1 MKTIKHIHKLFLT
14 ASILLLAL
22 IVMACSNDSEERTE
36 PQNCNCWTILQ
47 ATSYTLP
54 NQAPQSVLVVANDC
68 NGLQKQ
74 ITRVGIY
81 VVGNKICDN

>member
-54 NQAPQSVLVVANDC
+54 NQAPQSVLTVENDC
-68 NGLQKQ
+68 SGQQKQ
-74 ITRVGIY
+74 ITKLGVYIVGS
-81 VVGNKICDN
+81 KICD